1 MSISKD
7 VRKVVGKSRA
17 DLGTH
22 NYPKAMMT
30 GAQMKNLTATVNCG
44 GEWRTLEFTNN
55 LAQAVVED
63 DRFKDFLDK
72 YSAKAYIEKARYAG
86 REYVQIRINYPGEVL
101 PKWTS

>member
-1 MSISKD
+1 MGISKD
-7 VRKVVGKSRA
+7 FPKVVGKIRA

-30 GAQMKNLTATVNCG
+30 GAQMMNLTATVNCG
-44 GEWRTLEFTNN
+44 GERLGFDFSDHI
-55 LAQAVVED
+55 AQAIMED

-72 YSAKAYIEKARYAG
+72 YSAKAYIENARYAG
-86 REYVQIRINYPGEVL
+86 REYVQIRINYPEEVL